1 MRGINFRGKT
11 KINGDWI
18 HGYYAELD
26 GDSVIM
32 VDLEKGKNKDDHDVV
47 NHAFYRVIPE
57 TVGQFTGEEV
67 WLRSGVLK
75 EKVKLFE
82 WDNISFCIPDR
93 VGNLLSHVGTVYWCN
108 CCFWIDCTDTE
119 GEEGIYGLS
128 SVIIQD
134 DNVEI
139 VGNSHDNLELWE
151 AINES

>member
-1 MRGINFRGKT
+1 MRAIKFRGKRVD
-11 KINGDWI
+11 NGKWVY
-18 HGYYAELD
+18 GYY
-26 GDSVIM
+26 IRY
-32 VDLEKGKNKDDHDVV
+32 GKKSFIYLNESTRSFL
-47 NHAFYRVIPE
+47 NSFIEVIPE

-134 DNVEI
+134 NNVEI

-151 AINES
+151 AINESLQN